1 MSNASHL
8 QALLKKNLLI
18 FKSTFILTIVEIF
31 SPIVIMLLLWGL
43 KISFYIDNLE
53 FQDDL
58 TYITNNSSLLINNN
72 GIIINEL
79 CQERNLIAFV
89 GENFPENLSKKF
101 EEHRWEQTNITFKKY
116 DNLQSLLDYVE
127 SKDYGTDKDLYPKL
141 CFAVS
146 FKKEKN
152 KYTYKLHYFASPY
165 KTDIPDI
172 PSTEIGV
179 GDRLNL
185 QPDYTSYNKYT
196 QSGFF
201 MSQKYFYDYVLQE
214 ETGKDD
220 AQINYM
226 ISPKKYDKYIYD
238 NFVSN
243 ISLFLAFFTIIA
255 YALPLTINIYRI
267 VKEKETRAKEG
278 MKIMG
283 LSELTYFLSYFIIYF
298 VINLIYS
305 VVITFI
311 LKNVLVTIETIYI
324 FLQYFLYGLVVYS
337 LIYFFQSFLERTRIA
352 VIVSLLIYALMYFF
366 SISVFPDSISKGVKI
381 VFCILFPPVALQL
394 GINTISCF
402 EENYNQ
408 FEGRIYYEYNKI
420 SVFDMYIYFSISFCI
435 YMFIGFYLQNI
446 LSHEYGIKK
455 PWYFIFTRNFWGC
468 ENKNDNNNQFYDN
481 NIDYNNNNKNN
492 INKKK
497 VNIPSIKAND
507 NNMENKEKLDND
519 FKENIIEIK
528 INNNKEEQLPSTDEL
543 LVGINNVI
551 KNEQKTI
558 NNNNIMKAN
567 QNSETKLHISDSDIN
582 SSKLNFESEELY
594 QINNTKPTDTL
605 KIKNIHKIFDDGKK
619 ALNGVSFNLYKNE
632 IFALLGH
639 NGAGKSTL
647 INILTGL
654 YPTTS
659 GSAIYN
665 NENIITSEG
674 LDSFR
679 KYYINIFR
687 NLPST

>member
-1 MSNASHL
+1 MSNVSHL

-43 KISFYIDNLE
+43 KSLFDIDNLE

-58 TYITNNSSLLINNN
+58 TYIIYNSSLLTNIFVRPIDDRIFYKGSIN
-72 GIIINEL
+72 L
-79 CQERNLIAFV
+79 CQERTLIAFV

-101 EEHRWEQTNITFKKY
+101 ERHRWELNDTYNIIFKKY

-185 QPDYTSYNKYT
+185 QPDYISYVKYT

-214 ETGKDD
+214 ETGEDD
-220 AQINYM
+220 AQINYI

-238 NFVSN
+238 HFVSN
-243 ISLFLAFFTIIA
+243 ISLFLTFFTIIA

-305 VVITFI
+305 VANAFL

-324 FLQYFLYGLVVYS
+324 FLLYFLYGLVVYS

-352 VIVSLLIYALMYFF
+352 VILSLLIYALMYFF
-366 SISVFPDSISKGVKI
+366 SIPVFPDSISKGVKI
-381 VFCILFPPVALQL
+381 VFCILFPPVTLQL

-402 EENYNQ
+402 EENYNK
-408 FEGRIYYEYNKI
+408 FDGRIYYEFNKI

-455 PWYFIFTRNFWGC
+455 PWYFLFTRNFWGC
-468 ENKNDNNNQFYDN
+468 ENKNDNNN
-481 NIDYNNNNKNN
+481 
-492 INKKK
+492 
-497 VNIPSIKAND
+497 
-507 NNMENKEKLDND
+507 KLYI
-519 FKENIIEIK
+519 FMK
-528 INNNKEEQLPSTDEL
+528 I
-543 LVGINNVI
+543 
-551 KNEQKTI
+551 
-558 NNNNIMKAN
+558 
-567 QNSETKLHISDSDIN
+567 
-582 SSKLNFESEELY
+582 
-594 QINNTKPTDTL
+594 
-605 KIKNIHKIFDDGKK
+605 
-619 ALNGVSFNLYKNE
+619 
-632 IFALLGH
+632 
-639 NGAGKSTL
+639 
-647 INILTGL
+647 
-654 YPTTS
+654 
-659 GSAIYN
+659 
-665 NENIITSEG
+665 
-674 LDSFR
+674 
-679 KYYINIFR
+679 
-687 NLPST
+687 